1 MRPPSPKRVSRW
13 AKFLALFLAGMLA
26 WQPSTA
32 LDYPAMAETVA
43 QRWGPAGTNRLK
55 SWQSMLQEGLRPDN
69 SELERLTLVNTFFNK
84 NIRFGT
90 DLEVWEQEY
99 YWATPLE
106 TLGRGA
112 GDCED
117 FVIAKYFSLLA
128 IGIPETK
135 LRFVYVRALLQQG
148 QVLRVE
154 PHMVLAYYKSPGADP
169 LVLDNLASII
179 AIASQRSDLTPVYSF
194 NKEGYFNGVLR
205 TALSK
210 GTRLSRWE
218 DLLLRATNEGF

>member
-1 MRPPSPKRVSRW
+1 MRPLSRRPQSPW
-13 AKFLALFLAGMLA
+13 ARFLALLLAGLLA

-43 QRWGPAGTNRLK
+43 QRWGAEGTNRLK
-55 SWQSMLQEGLRPDN
+55 SWKGMLQEGSRPDS
-69 SELERLTLVNTFFNK
+69 SELERLKLVNTFFNK

-90 DLEVWEQEY
+90 DPEVWGQED

-106 TLGRGA
+106 TLGRGS

-117 FVIAKYFSLLA
+117 FAIAKYFSLLA
-128 IGIPETK
+128 LGVPEPK

-148 QVLRVE
+148 QALRVE
-154 PHMVLAYYKSPGADP
+154 PHMVLAYYKSPGAEP

-194 NKEGYFNGVLR
+194 NQEGYFNGVLR

-218 DLLLRATNEGF
+218 DLLLRVTSEGF

>member
-1 MRPPSPKRVSRW
+1 MRPLSHRSQSPW
-13 AKFLALFLAGMLA
+13 AKFLALLLAGLLA

-43 QRWGPAGTNRLK
+43 QRWGAAGTNRMK
-55 SWQSMLQEGLRPDN
+55 NWQGMLQEGLRPDS
-69 SELERLTLVNTFFNK
+69 SELERLALVNTFVNK

-90 DLEVWEQEY
+90 DLEVWEHED

-106 TLGRGA
+106 TVGRGS

-117 FVIAKYFSLLA
+117 FAIAKYFSLLA
-128 IGIPETK
+128 LGVPEPK

-148 QVLRVE
+148 QALRVE
-154 PHMVLAYYKSPGADP
+154 PHMVLAYYKSPGAEP

-179 AIASQRSDLTPVYSF
+179 ATASQRSDLTPVYSF
-194 NKEGYFNGVLR
+194 NQEGYFNGVLR

-218 DLLLRATNEGF
+218 DLLLRVTSEGF

>member
-32 LDYPAMAETVA
+32 LDYPAMAETMA

-55 SWQSMLQEGLRPDN
+55 SWQSMLQEGLRPDS

-90 DLEVWEQEY
+90 DPEVWEQED

-128 IGIPETK
+128 LGVPETK

-148 QVLRVE
+148 QTLRVE

>member
-1 MRPPSPKRVSRW
+1 MRPPSPQRVSRW
-13 AKFLALFLAGMLA
+13 ARLLALLLAGLLA

-55 SWQSMLQEGLRPDN
+55 SWQSMLQEGLRPDS
-69 SELERLTLVNTFFNK
+69 SEAERLTLVNTFFNK

-90 DLEVWEQEY
+90 DLEVWEQED

-128 IGIPETK
+128 LGVPETK

-148 QVLRVE
+148 QALRVE
-154 PHMVLAYYKSPGADP
+154 PHMVMAYYKSPGAEP

-179 AIASQRSDLTPVYSF
+179 ATASQRSDLTPVYSF

-218 DLLLRATNEGF
+218 DLLLRAANEGF

>member
-1 MRPPSPKRVSRW
+1 MRPLSRSPLSRW
-13 AKFLALFLAGMLA
+13 AQFLALLLAGLLA
-26 WQPSTA
+26 WQPGTA
-32 LDYPAMAETVA
+32 LDYAAMAEAVT

-55 SWQSMLQEGLRPDN
+55 NWQGMLQEGSRPDI

-90 DLEVWEQEY
+90 DLEVWEQED

-117 FVIAKYFSLLA
+117 FAIAKYFSLLA
-128 IGIPETK
+128 LGVPETK

-154 PHMVLAYYKSPGADP
+154 PHMVLAYYKSPGAEP

-179 AIASQRSDLTPVYSF
+179 ASASQRSDLTPVYSF

-218 DLLLRATNEGF
+218 DLLLRAANEGF

>member
-1 MRPPSPKRVSRW
+1 MRPLSRRPQSPW
-13 AKFLALFLAGMLA
+13 ARFLALLLAGLLA

-43 QRWGPAGTNRLK
+43 QRWGAEGTNRLK
-55 SWQSMLQEGLRPDN
+55 SWKGMLQEGSRPDS
-69 SELERLTLVNTFFNK
+69 SELERLKLVNTFFNK

-90 DLEVWEQEY
+90 DPEVWGQED

-106 TLGRGA
+106 TLGRGS

-117 FVIAKYFSLLA
+117 FAIAKYFSLLA
-128 IGIPETK
+128 LGVPESK

-148 QVLRVE
+148 QALRVE
-154 PHMVLAYYKSPGADP
+154 PHMVLAYYKSPGAEP

-194 NKEGYFNGVLR
+194 NQEGYFNGVLR

-218 DLLLRATNEGF
+218 DLLLRVTSEGF

>member
-1 MRPPSPKRVSRW
+1 MRPPSPQRVSRW
-13 AKFLALFLAGMLA
+13 ARLLALLLAGLLA

-32 LDYPAMAETVA
+32 LDYAAMAETVA

-55 SWQSMLQEGLRPDN
+55 NWQGMLQEGMRPDT

-90 DLEVWEQEY
+90 DLEVWEQED

-128 IGIPETK
+128 LGVPETK
-135 LRFVYVRALLQQG
+135 LRFVYARALLQQG
-148 QVLRVE
+148 QALRVE
-154 PHMVLAYYKSPGADP
+154 PHMVLAYYKSLGAEP

-179 AIASQRSDLTPVYSF
+179 ATASQRSDLTPVYSF

-218 DLLLRATNEGF
+218 DLLLRAANEGF

>member
-1 MRPPSPKRVSRW
+1 MRPLSHRPQSPW
-13 AKFLALFLAGMLA
+13 AKFLALLLAGLLA

-43 QRWGPAGTNRLK
+43 QRWGAAGTNRMK
-55 SWQSMLQEGLRPDN
+55 NWQGMLQEGLRPDS
-69 SELERLTLVNTFFNK
+69 SELERLTLVNTFVNK

-90 DLEVWEQEY
+90 DLEVWEQED

-106 TLGRGA
+106 TVGRGS

-117 FVIAKYFSLLA
+117 FAIAKYFSLLA
-128 IGIPETK
+128 LGVPEPK
-135 LRFVYVRALLQQG
+135 LRFVYVRALQQQG
-148 QVLRVE
+148 QTLRVE
-154 PHMVLAYYKSPGADP
+154 PHMVLAYYKSPGAEP

-179 AIASQRSDLTPVYSF
+179 ATASQRSDLTPVFSF
-194 NKEGYFNGVLR
+194 NQEGYFNGVLR
-205 TALSK
+205 TALKK

-218 DLLLRATNEGF
+218 DLLLRAANEGF

>member
-1 MRPPSPKRVSRW
+1 MRPLSHRPQSPW
-13 AKFLALFLAGMLA
+13 AKFLALLLAGLLA

-43 QRWGPAGTNRLK
+43 QRWGAAGTNRMK
-55 SWQSMLQEGLRPDN
+55 NWQGMLQEGLRPDS
-69 SELERLTLVNTFFNK
+69 SEAERLTLVNTFFNK

-90 DLEVWEQEY
+90 DLEVWEHED

-106 TLGRGA
+106 TVGRGS

-117 FVIAKYFSLLA
+117 FAIAKYFSLLA
-128 IGIPETK
+128 LGVPEPK
-135 LRFVYVRALLQQG
+135 LRFVYVRALQQQG
-148 QVLRVE
+148 QTLRVE
-154 PHMVLAYYKSPGADP
+154 PHMVLAYYKSPGAEP

-179 AIASQRSDLTPVYSF
+179 ATASQRSDLTPVFSF
-194 NKEGYFNGVLR
+194 NQEGYFNGVLR
-205 TALSK
+205 TALKK

-218 DLLLRATNEGF
+218 DLLLRAANEGF

>member
-55 SWQSMLQEGLRPDN
+55 NWQGMLQEGMRPDS

-90 DLEVWEQEY
+90 DLEVWEQED

-128 IGIPETK
+128 LGVPETK
-135 LRFVYVRALLQQG
+135 LRFVYARALLQQG
-148 QVLRVE
+148 QALRVE
-154 PHMVLAYYKSPGADP
+154 PHMVLAYYKSLGAEP

-179 AIASQRSDLTPVYSF
+179 ATASQRIDLTPVYSF

-218 DLLLRATNEGF
+218 DLLLRAANEGF

>member
-1 MRPPSPKRVSRW
+1 MRPLSRSPLSRW
-13 AKFLALFLAGMLA
+13 AQFLALLLAGLLA

-43 QRWGPAGTNRLK
+43 LRWGPAGTNRLK
-55 SWQSMLQEGLRPDN
+55 SWQSMLQEGLRPDS

-90 DLEVWEQEY
+90 DLEVWEQED

-117 FVIAKYFSLLA
+117 FAIAKYFSLVAL
-128 IGIPETK
+128 GVPEPK

-148 QVLRVE
+148 QTLRVE
-154 PHMVLAYYKSPGADP
+154 PHMVLAYYTSPGAEP

-179 AIASQRSDLTPVYSF
+179 ATASQRSDLTPVYSF

-205 TALSK
+205 TAMSR

>member
-1 MRPPSPKRVSRW
+1 MRPPSPQRVSRW
-13 AKFLALFLAGMLA
+13 ARLLALLLAGLLA

-32 LDYPAMAETVA
+32 LDYAAMAETVA

-55 SWQSMLQEGLRPDN
+55 NWQGMLQEGMRPDS

-90 DLEVWEQEY
+90 DLEVWEQED

-128 IGIPETK
+128 LGVPETK
-135 LRFVYVRALLQQG
+135 LRFVYARALLQQG
-148 QVLRVE
+148 QALRVE
-154 PHMVLAYYKSPGADP
+154 PHMVLAYYKSLGAEP

-179 AIASQRSDLTPVYSF
+179 ATASQRSDLTPVYSF

-218 DLLLRATNEGF
+218 DLLLRAANEGF

>member
-1 MRPPSPKRVSRW
+1 MRPVSPRPVSRL
-13 AKFLALFLAGMLA
+13 AQFLALLLAGLLA
-26 WQPSTA
+26 CQPSAA
-32 LDYPAMAETVA
+32 LDYAAMAEAVT
-43 QRWGPAGTNRLK
+43 QRWGAAGTNRLK
-55 SWQSMLQEGLRPDN
+55 SWQNMVQEGLRPDS
-69 SELERLTLVNTFFNK
+69 SEAERLTLVNTFFNK

-90 DLEVWEQEY
+90 DLEVWEQED

-117 FVIAKYFSLLA
+117 FAIAKYFSLLA
-128 IGIPETK
+128 LGVPETK
-135 LRFVYVRALLQQG
+135 LRFVYVRALQQQG
-148 QVLRVE
+148 QILRVE
-154 PHMVLAYYKSPGADP
+154 PHMVLAYYKSPGAEP
-169 LVLDNLASII
+169 LILDNLTSII

-205 TALSK
+205 TAMSR

-218 DLLLRATNEGF
+218 DLLLRAANEGF

>member
-1 MRPPSPKRVSRW
+1 MRPPSPQRVSRR
-13 AKFLALFLAGMLA
+13 ARLLALLLAGLLA
-26 WQPSTA
+26 WQPGTA
-32 LDYPAMAETVA
+32 LDYAAMAEAVT

-55 SWQSMLQEGLRPDN
+55 NWQGMLQEGSRPDS

-90 DLEVWEQEY
+90 DLEVWEQED

-117 FVIAKYFSLLA
+117 FAIAKYFSLLA
-128 IGIPETK
+128 LGVPETK

-154 PHMVLAYYKSPGADP
+154 PHMVLAYYKSPGAEP

-179 AIASQRSDLTPVYSF
+179 ATASQRSDLTPVYSF

-218 DLLLRATNEGF
+218 DLLLRAANEGF

>member
-1 MRPPSPKRVSRW
+1 MRPPSPQRVSRW
-13 AKFLALFLAGMLA
+13 AKFLALPLAGLLA

-55 SWQSMLQEGLRPDN
+55 NWQGMLQEGSRPDS

-90 DLEVWEQEY
+90 DLEVWEQED

-117 FVIAKYFSLLA
+117 FAIAKYFSLLA
-128 IGIPETK
+128 LGVPETK

-148 QVLRVE
+148 QTLRVE
-154 PHMVLAYYKSPGADP
+154 PHMVLAYYKSPGAEP

-179 AIASQRSDLTPVYSF
+179 ATASQRSDLTPVYSF

-218 DLLLRATNEGF
+218 DLLLRAANEGF

>member
-1 MRPPSPKRVSRW
+1 MRPASHRPVSRW

-55 SWQSMLQEGLRPDN
+55 SWQSMLQEGLRPDS

-90 DLEVWEQEY
+90 DPEVWEQED

-128 IGIPETK
+128 LGVPETK

-148 QVLRVE
+148 QTLRVE

>member
-1 MRPPSPKRVSRW
+1 MRQASDRSERSR
-13 AKFLALFLAGMLA
+13 ARFLALLLAGLLA

-32 LDYPAMAETVA
+32 LDNAAMAETIT
-43 QRWGPAGTNRLK
+43 QRWGAAGTNRLK
-55 SWQSMLQEGLRPDN
+55 SWQSMVQEGLRPDS
-69 SELERLTLVNTFFNK
+69 SELERLALVNTFFNK

-90 DLEVWEQEY
+90 DLEVWEQED

-117 FVIAKYFSLLA
+117 FAIAKYFSLVAL
-128 IGIPETK
+128 GVPEPK

-148 QVLRVE
+148 QTLRVE
-154 PHMVLAYYKSPGADP
+154 PHMVLAYYKSPGAEP

-179 AIASQRSDLTPVYSF
+179 ASASQRNDLTPVYSF

-205 TALSK
+205 TAMSR

>member
-1 MRPPSPKRVSRW
+1 MRPPSPQRVSRR
-13 AKFLALFLAGMLA
+13 ARLLALLLAGLLA
-26 WQPSTA
+26 WQPGTA
-32 LDYPAMAETVA
+32 LDYAAMAEAVT

-55 SWQSMLQEGLRPDN
+55 NWQGMLQEGSRPDG

-90 DLEVWEQEY
+90 DLEVWEQED

-117 FVIAKYFSLLA
+117 FAIAKYFSLLA
-128 IGIPETK
+128 LGVPETK

-154 PHMVLAYYKSPGADP
+154 PHMVLAYYKSPGAEP

-179 AIASQRSDLTPVYSF
+179 ATASQRSDLTPVYSF

-218 DLLLRATNEGF
+218 DLLLRAANEGF

>member
-1 MRPPSPKRVSRW
+1 MRPLSRRPLSRW
-13 AKFLALFLAGMLA
+13 AQFLALLLAGLLA

-43 QRWGPAGTNRLK
+43 QSWGPAGTNRLK
-55 SWQSMLQEGLRPDN
+55 SWQSMLQEGLRPDS

-90 DLEVWEQEY
+90 DLEVWEQED

-117 FVIAKYFSLLA
+117 FVVAKYFSLVAL
-128 IGIPETK
+128 GVPEPK

-148 QVLRVE
+148 QALRVE
-154 PHMVLAYYKSPGADP
+154 PHMVLAYYKSPWAEP

-179 AIASQRSDLTPVYSF
+179 ASASQRSDLTPVYSF

-205 TALSK
+205 TALSR

>member
-1 MRPPSPKRVSRW
+1 L
-13 AKFLALFLAGMLA
+13 AQFLALLLAGLLA
-26 WQPSTA
+26 CQPSAA
-32 LDYPAMAETVA
+32 LDYAAMAEAVT
-43 QRWGPAGTNRLK
+43 QRWGAAGTNRLK
-55 SWQSMLQEGLRPDN
+55 SWQNMVQEDLRPDS
-69 SELERLTLVNTFFNK
+69 SEAERLTLVNTFFNK

-90 DLEVWEQEY
+90 DLEVWEQED

-117 FVIAKYFSLLA
+117 FAITKYFSLLA
-128 IGIPETK
+128 LGVPETK
-135 LRFVYVRALLQQG
+135 LRFVYVRALQQQG
-148 QVLRVE
+148 QILRVE
-154 PHMVLAYYKSPGADP
+154 PHMVLAYYKSPGAEP
-169 LVLDNLASII
+169 LILDNLTSII

-205 TALSK
+205 TAMSR

-218 DLLLRATNEGF
+218 DLLLRAANEGF

>member
-1 MRPPSPKRVSRW
+1 MRPASHRPVSRW
-13 AKFLALFLAGMLA
+13 AYFLALLAGLLA

-90 DLEVWEQEY
+90 DPEVWEQED

-128 IGIPETK
+128 LGVPETK

-148 QVLRVE
+148 HAVRVE

>member
-32 LDYPAMAETVA
+32 LDYPSMAETVA

-55 SWQSMLQEGLRPDN
+55 NWQGMLQEGLLPDS

-90 DLEVWEQEY
+90 DPEVWEQED

-128 IGIPETK
+128 LGVPETK

-154 PHMVLAYYKSPGADP
+154 PHMVLAYYKSPGAEP

-179 AIASQRSDLTPVYSF
+179 ASASQRSDLTPVYSF

-205 TALSK
+205 TAMSR

-218 DLLLRATNEGF
+218 NLLLRAANEGF

>member
-1 MRPPSPKRVSRW
+1 MRQASDRSERSR
-13 AKFLALFLAGMLA
+13 ARFLALLLAGLLA

-32 LDYPAMAETVA
+32 LDNAAMAETIT
-43 QRWGPAGTNRLK
+43 QRWGAAGTNRLK
-55 SWQSMLQEGLRPDN
+55 NWQGMVQEGLRPDS

-90 DLEVWEQEY
+90 DLEVWEQED

-117 FVIAKYFSLLA
+117 FAIAKYFSLVAL
-128 IGIPETK
+128 GVPEPK

-148 QVLRVE
+148 QTLRVE
-154 PHMVLAYYKSPGADP
+154 PHMVLAYYKSPGAEP

-179 AIASQRSDLTPVYSF
+179 ASASQRNDLTPVYSF

-205 TALSK
+205 TAMSR

>member
-1 MRPPSPKRVSRW
+1 MRPASDQSERRR
-13 AKFLALFLAGMLA
+13 ARFLALLLAGLLA
-26 WQPSTA
+26 WQPSAA
-32 LDYPAMAETVA
+32 LDYAAMAETVT
-43 QRWGPAGTNRLK
+43 QRWGVAGTNRLK
-55 SWQSMLQEGLRPDN
+55 NWQGMVQEGLRPDS
-69 SELERLTLVNTFFNK
+69 SEAERLALVNTFFNK

-90 DLEVWEQEY
+90 DPDIWEQED

-117 FVIAKYFSLLA
+117 FAIAKYFSLLA
-128 IGIPETK
+128 LGVPEPK

-148 QVLRVE
+148 QALRVE
-154 PHMVLAYYKSPGADP
+154 PHMVLAYYKSPGAEP
-169 LVLDNLASII
+169 LVLDNLTSII

-205 TALSK
+205 TAMSK

-218 DLLLRATNEGF
+218 DLLLRVANEGF

>member
-1 MRPPSPKRVSRW
+1 MRPPSPQRVSRW
-13 AKFLALFLAGMLA
+13 ARLLALLLAGLLA

-32 LDYPAMAETVA
+32 LDYAAMAETVA

-55 SWQSMLQEGLRPDN
+55 SWQGMLQEGMRPDS

-90 DLEVWEQEY
+90 DLEVWEQED

-128 IGIPETK
+128 LGVPETK

-148 QVLRVE
+148 QALRVE

>member
-1 MRPPSPKRVSRW
+1 
-13 AKFLALFLAGMLA
+13 
-26 WQPSTA
+26 
-32 LDYPAMAETVA
+32 
-43 QRWGPAGTNRLK
+43 
-55 SWQSMLQEGLRPDN
+55 MLQEGLRPDS
-69 SELERLTLVNTFFNK
+69 SELERLTLINTFFNK

-90 DLEVWEQEY
+90 DPEVWEQED

-128 IGIPETK
+128 LGVPETK

-148 QVLRVE
+148 QTLRVE

>member
-1 MRPPSPKRVSRW
+1 MRPVSDRSERRR
-13 AKFLALFLAGMLA
+13 AQLPVILLAGLLA

-32 LDYPAMAETVA
+32 LDYPAMAEAVT
-43 QRWGPAGTNRLK
+43 QRWGAAGTNRLK
-55 SWQSMLQEGLRPDN
+55 NWQGMVQEGLRPDS
-69 SELERLTLVNTFFNK
+69 SEAERLALVNAFFNK
-84 NIRFGT
+84 AIRFGT
-90 DLEVWEQEY
+90 DPEVWEQED

-117 FVIAKYFSLLA
+117 FAIAKYFSLLA
-128 IGIPETK
+128 LGVPETK

-148 QVLRVE
+148 QAVRVE
-154 PHMVLAYYKSPGADP
+154 PHMVLAYYKSPGAEP
-169 LVLDNLASII
+169 LVLDNLTSII

-205 TALSK
+205 TAMSK

-218 DLLLRATNEGF
+218 ELLLRAANEGF

>member
-1 MRPPSPKRVSRW
+1 MRPVSPRPVSRL
-13 AKFLALFLAGMLA
+13 AQFLALLLAGLLA
-26 WQPSTA
+26 CQPSAA
-32 LDYPAMAETVA
+32 LDYAAMAEAVT
-43 QRWGPAGTNRLK
+43 QRWGAAGTNRLK
-55 SWQSMLQEGLRPDN
+55 SWQNMVQEGLRPDS
-69 SELERLTLVNTFFNK
+69 SEAERLTLVNTFFNK

-90 DLEVWEQEY
+90 DLEVWEQED

-117 FVIAKYFSLLA
+117 FAIAKYFSLLA
-128 IGIPETK
+128 LGVPETK
-135 LRFVYVRALLQQG
+135 LRFVYVRALQQQG
-148 QVLRVE
+148 QILRVE
-154 PHMVLAYYKSPGADP
+154 PHMVLAYYKSPGAEP
-169 LVLDNLASII
+169 LILDNLTSII

-218 DLLLRATNEGF
+218 DLLLRVTNEGF

>member
-1 MRPPSPKRVSRW
+1 MLLIVYLMKHLVLVNHWLRVRCYCWRICASTKKKRKAMRH
-13 AKFLALFLAGMLA
+13 L
-26 WQPSTA
+26 Q
-32 LDYPAMAETVA
+32 
-43 QRWGPAGTNRLK
+43 K
-55 SWQSMLQEGLRPDN
+55 SWQSMVQEGLRPDS

-90 DLEVWEQEY
+90 DLEVWEQED

-117 FVIAKYFSLLA
+117 FAIAKYFSLVAL
-128 IGIPETK
+128 GVPEPK
-135 LRFVYVRALLQQG
+135 LRFVYVRALLQHG
-148 QVLRVE
+148 QTLRVE
-154 PHMVLAYYKSPGADP
+154 PHMVLAYYKSPGAEP

-179 AIASQRSDLTPVYSF
+179 ATASQRSDLTPVYSF

-205 TALSK
+205 TALSR

>member
-1 MRPPSPKRVSRW
+1 MRPVSHRPVSRW
-13 AKFLALFLAGMLA
+13 AHFLALLAGLLA

-55 SWQSMLQEGLRPDN
+55 SWQSMLQEGLRPD
-69 SELERLTLVNTFFNK
+69 STELERLTLVNTFFNK

-90 DLEVWEQEY
+90 DLEVWEQED

-154 PHMVLAYYKSPGADP
+154 PHMVLAYYKSPGAEP

-194 NKEGYFNGVLR
+194 NKEGYFNGVLQ

-218 DLLLRATNEGF
+218 DLLLRAANEGF

>member
-1 MRPPSPKRVSRW
+1 MRPLSRRPQSPR
-13 AKFLALFLAGMLA
+13 AKFLALLLTGLLA

-43 QRWGPAGTNRLK
+43 QRWGAAGTNRMK
-55 SWQSMLQEGLRPDN
+55 NWQGMLQEGLRPDS
-69 SELERLTLVNTFFNK
+69 SELERLALVNTFVNK

-90 DLEVWEQEY
+90 DLEVWEQED

-106 TLGRGA
+106 TVGRGS

-117 FVIAKYFSLLA
+117 FAITKYFSLLA
-128 IGIPETK
+128 LGVPEPK
-135 LRFVYVRALLQQG
+135 LRFVYVRALQQQG
-148 QVLRVE
+148 QTLRVE
-154 PHMVLAYYKSPGADP
+154 PHMVLAYYKSPGAEP

-179 AIASQRSDLTPVYSF
+179 ATASQRSDLTPVFSF
-194 NKEGYFNGVLR
+194 NQEGYFNGVLR
-205 TALSK
+205 TALKK

-218 DLLLRATNEGF
+218 DLLLRAANEGF

>member
-1 MRPPSPKRVSRW
+1 MRPPSPKRASRW
-13 AKFLALFLAGMLA
+13 AHFLALLLAGLLA

-32 LDYPAMAETVA
+32 LDYPAMAETVT

-55 SWQSMLQEGLRPDN
+55 SWQSMLQEGLRPDS

-90 DLEVWEQEY
+90 DPEVWEQED

-128 IGIPETK
+128 LGVPETK

-148 QVLRVE
+148 QTLRVE

-179 AIASQRSDLTPVYSF
+179 ASASQRSDLTPVYSF

>member
-1 MRPPSPKRVSRW
+1 MRPPSRRRVSRR
-13 AKFLALFLAGMLA
+13 AKFLALLLAGLLA

-55 SWQSMLQEGLRPDN
+55 SWQSMLQEGLRPD
-69 SELERLTLVNTFFNK
+69 STELERLTLVNTFFNK

-90 DLEVWEQEY
+90 DLEVWEQED

>member
-1 MRPPSPKRVSRW
+1 MRPASDRSERSR
-13 AKFLALFLAGMLA
+13 ARFLALLLAGLLA

-32 LDYPAMAETVA
+32 LDNAAMAETIT
-43 QRWGPAGTNRLK
+43 QRWGAAGTNRLK
-55 SWQSMLQEGLRPDN
+55 SWQSMVQEGLRPDS

-90 DLEVWEQEY
+90 DLEVWEQED

-117 FVIAKYFSLLA
+117 FAIAKYFSLVAL
-128 IGIPETK
+128 GVPEPK

-148 QVLRVE
+148 QTLRVE
-154 PHMVLAYYKSPGADP
+154 PHMVLAYYKSPGAEP

-179 AIASQRSDLTPVYSF
+179 ATASQRSDLTPVYSF

-205 TALSK
+205 TAMSR

>member
-1 MRPPSPKRVSRW
+1 MRPPSSIRVSRW
-13 AKFLALFLAGMLA
+13 ARLLALLLAGLLA

-32 LDYPAMAETVA
+32 LDYAAMAEAVT

-55 SWQSMLQEGLRPDN
+55 NWQGMLQEGSRPDS

-90 DLEVWEQEY
+90 DLEVWEQED

-128 IGIPETK
+128 LGVPETK

-148 QVLRVE
+148 QTLRVE

-179 AIASQRSDLTPVYSF
+179 ASASQRSDLTPVYSF